1 MKEWTFTFSNELPLW
16 ELESRWTLKSSKRN
30 CKGQNPLDW
39 GVPYIIGNLLECR
52 CLKWACITYLNTSN
66 TSYGQ
71 KRGRESNWQ
80 FDSQLLKVENRPDFL
95 WCRWCATYCLKAP
108 DEGYNFALDFISIGG
123 MHTKLWAPKVVVVP
137 TMEISKLP
145 FGSLGTKWHLGAS
158 PMAKHKLYYKGEG
171 DVLPQVRAMVS
182 FVSLC
187 LLVARPCTKVLQ
199 LRTNQFVVW
208 FVQVCVSDWI
218 ACQSS

>member
-1 MKEWTFTFSNELPLW
+1 
-16 ELESRWTLKSSKRN
+16 
-30 CKGQNPLDW
+30 
-39 GVPYIIGNLLECR
+39 
-52 CLKWACITYLNTSN
+52 
-66 TSYGQ
+66 
-71 KRGRESNWQ
+71 
-80 FDSQLLKVENRPDFL
+80 
-95 WCRWCATYCLKAP
+95 
-108 DEGYNFALDFISIGG
+108 